1 MQRVIKGTVYYISI
15 SQQAGATLGSTGCNG
30 NTALHYA
37 AQNAEAD
44 VMEELIGRGL
54 QVGLTNT
61 RWIWRNGYTLLL
73 YQTPVVLQG
82 RIRHPPCLWST
93 GLSRRHQACGA
104 FAETRVQSEEGEN
117 KRRMHSFSLC
127 CRKWDKGGKE
137 TITTLLFMNLLRH
150 FSYYLMPT
158 ALLRKPQWT
167 KNIGDQK
174 FWRFRKCAKVG
185 SIV

>member
-1 MQRVIKGTVYYISI
+1 MKNYILGRSFIGQHRLQWQHSSSLRGTECRARRDGGTDRQGSESRFDEHQVDWNLCSFFYTKPPSLFQKGIS
-15 SQQAGATLGSTGCNG
+15 
-30 NTALHYA
+30 
-37 AQNAEAD
+37 
-44 VMEELIGRGL
+44 
-54 QVGLTNT
+54 
-61 RWIWRNGYTLLL
+61 
-73 YQTPVVLQG
+73 
-82 RIRHPPCLWST
+82 HPSCLWST

-158 ALLRKPQWT
+158 ALLRKPQ
-167 KNIGDQK
+167 
-174 FWRFRKCAKVG
+174 
-185 SIV
+185 